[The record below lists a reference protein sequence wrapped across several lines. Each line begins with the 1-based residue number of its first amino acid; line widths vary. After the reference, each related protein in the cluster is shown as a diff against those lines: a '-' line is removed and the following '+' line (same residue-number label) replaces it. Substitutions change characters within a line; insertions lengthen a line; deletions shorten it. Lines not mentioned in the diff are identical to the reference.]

1 MQFYELMAWYNYM
14 HITSIAYKFCFGCLL
29 TTMLLISLFNNNI
42 IKFSIINYGALI
54 IFQPDSTFFN
64 FLALIIVFPLNVG
77 NWDMFQFSSFT
88 RNDSTINDYTLI
100 KIWHWD
106 LLLSRWCFKKNN
118 RKSLFL
124 MPTSEISSGI
134 LGN

>member
-1 MQFYELMAWYNYM
+1 MVWGHF
-14 HITSIAYKFCFGCLL
+14 
-29 TTMLLISLFNNNI
+29 
-42 IKFSIINYGALI
+42 
-54 IFQPDSTFFN
+54 FQPDSTFLEFSWIN
-64 FLALIIVFPLNVG
+64 HRFRLTSGVFPLNVG
-77 NWDMFQFSSFT
+77 NRDVFQFSSFT

-100 KIWHWD
+100 IIWHWD
-106 LLLSRWCFKKNN
+106 LLLSRWCLKKNN